1 MSGLK
6 WKLCY
11 KKSRVL
17 ASARMPPLVR
27 SQTKE
32 WLWVNSLLGKSC
44 RDSRGTSRQRIFI
57 IEVYNNTNFIP
68 MFSRVFQIVPGWLLL
83 FSYQNR
89 DVLYVLH
96 PRHYTKPI
104 LRKSFYWSQDDW
116 LLLRIWMP
124 ETFHQGKDL
133 SKVPVCDTLPPP
145 FLNKK
150 MGSFQWN
157 LNLKIL
163 FWNFV

>member
-1 MSGLK
+1 MHHILSSVK
-6 WKLCY
+6 N
-11 KKSRVL
+11 
-17 ASARMPPLVR
+17 
-27 SQTKE
+27 T
-32 WLWVNSLLGKSC
+32 NLGKIPNKRVIVSLQFVGESC

-104 LRKSFYWSQDDW
+104 LRKSFYWCQDDW

-124 ETFHQGKDL
+124 ETFRQGKDL
-133 SKVPVCDTLPPP
+133 SKVPVCDTLTPP
-145 FLNKK
+145 FLNNKI
-150 MGSFQWN
+150 GSFQWN